1 MKQNKVDYYLN
12 QFKKIK
18 AGQIT
23 WNWSACF
30 AGFFWLIYRKMYT
43 TSIVYTTISALYFAC
58 VLVLAF
64 AYSMD
69 YTSFIFTNMN
79 SIGIPIGVS
88 LILAPLLNFL
98 SGLALVMIPN
108 VILGILGNR
117 IYYRSIKRRIKKGY
131 HLIRTYDATDCLTVS
146 LMLFFVFFVPFLTS
160 DEVLHKPFVLFFQF
174 ALLLIRMGIDF
185 YKLKYNKE
193 PGDLSEDS
201 TEDNIAVLI
210 SGR

>member
-18 AGQIT
+18 TGQMT

-69 YTSFIFTNMN
+69 YTSFILTNMN
-79 SIGIPIGVS
+79 SIGIPIGVR
-88 LILAPLLNFL
+88 LILTYLLNFL
-98 SGLALVMIPN
+98 AKNLAQY
-108 VILGILGNR
+108 ILFI
-117 IYYRSIKRRIKKGY
+117 
-131 HLIRTYDATDCLTVS
+131 
-146 LMLFFVFFVPFLTS
+146 
-160 DEVLHKPFVLFFQF
+160 
-174 ALLLIRMGIDF
+174 LLLI
-185 YKLKYNKE
+185 KN
-193 PGDLSEDS
+193 
-201 TEDNIAVLI
+201 
-210 SGR
+210 

>member
-12 QFKKIK
+12 QFEKIK
-18 AGQIT
+18 AGQMT

-30 AGFFWLIYRKMYT
+30 AGLFWLIYRKMYT
-43 TSIVYTTISALYFAC
+43 TSIVYMTIPALYLAC
-58 VLVLAF
+58 VLFLAF

-88 LILAPLLNFL
+88 LILTPLLNFL

-146 LMLFFVFFVPFLTS
+146 LMLFLGFVVPFLTS
-160 DEVLHKPFVLFFQF
+160 YELSREFALFFQF